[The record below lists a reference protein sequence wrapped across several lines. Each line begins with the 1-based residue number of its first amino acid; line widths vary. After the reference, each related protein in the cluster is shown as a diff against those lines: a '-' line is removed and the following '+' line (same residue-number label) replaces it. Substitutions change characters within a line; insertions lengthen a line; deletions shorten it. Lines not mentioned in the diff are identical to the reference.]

1 LTHQRPLP
9 TLGEARAIVDEAH
22 RLGMK
27 VAVHLDT
34 LFDEAVHLAVE
45 AGADSLEHNA
55 PLRVADGGKTLGDIA
70 RKGIFVVPGIGT
82 WVTRYE
88 PLWVDPAH
96 IPEGPLRAKLPPTL
110 VTAMQRHAAEL
121 RLQALEAEKQG
132 FDPKKRRVEL
142 LAETRAAYA
151 AGVVLAAGPDTGVDL
166 LPHGRLYTDI
176 EWFAEAGIPTEQV
189 VRIATLNGARA
200 AGIEKQTGS
209 IEVGKDADLVVVR
222 GDVTRDIAAIEQV
235 VLVIRAGR
243 IVFDSRDTWIPCTVP
258 PRK

>member
-1 LTHQRPLP
+1 MK
-9 TLGEARAIVDEAH
+9 
-22 RLGMK
+22 RLSCV
-27 VAVHLDT
+27 VA
-34 LFDEAVHLAVE
+34 
-45 AGADSLEHNA
+45 
-55 PLRVADGGKTLGDIA
+55 
-70 RKGIFVVPGIGT
+70 
-82 WVTRYE
+82 
-88 PLWVDPAH
+88 
-96 IPEGPLRAKLPPTL
+96 L
-110 VTAMQRHAAEL
+110 VTL
-121 RLQALEAEKQG
+121 
-132 FDPKKRRVEL
+132 L

-176 EWFAEAGIPTEQV
+176 EWYAEAGIPIEKV

-209 IEVGKDADLVVVR
+209 LEVGKDADLVVVR

-243 IVFDSRDTWIPCTVP
+243 IVFDARDKWTPCTVP